1 MAQFSNCLSI
11 ISRMSER
18 DQGSLVARLDELQAQ
33 GVPAEK
39 AQVQA
44 AIDVLMRA
52 QADEAGIQR
61 SAARD
66 VTETP
71 EFKRWSG
78 GAPLVRLGESHEYR
92 SGQPVVVEALHGTT
106 NSDLT
111 AFKRERAN
119 IESDWGAGFYA
130 SNAPDDVATN
140 YANNDGADLTQK
152 IELLAERLASNEFDD
167 DMDAAREEAKRRL
180 TQESPNTMKL
190 YVRMSN
196 PAVQGGNGETF
207 FDYSEEYDEET
218 DSYAEPTGLLVDFV
232 EALRDAA
239 SGFDESDAD
248 KAMGAVWDRVNDND
262 GIGLSDLVSALKS
275 ADGIAYATDGDGNIA
290 ASEIIRRALEG
301 IGFDGVIDTTVSS
314 KFDSMKGMDAD
325 TVHFI
330 AFEPTQLKSATGNRG
345 TFNPEDADITRSAAR
360 QIDTPE
366 FRRWFADSK
375 VVDAEGKPLVVY
387 HGAASG
393 FTEFKKK
400 NIGAR
405 DPGFFGSGF
414 YFAPDED
421 SAQGYADSAS
431 EADGGT
437 KSGEVID
444 AYVSLKNPFIWD
456 MEPGDGAKATRAALA
471 KFGVDRSSV
480 RGDSAALG
488 SPDERKRFNSAVRS
502 AGHDGVIVRDEDG
515 IREVVAFEPEQ
526 IKSATGNNGAFDPND
541 ADITRSVS
549 RDTYAWR
556 DSIDTSVGPLLQ
568 GEDFYLLPQREIT
581 QDDFGDNGFAA
592 NGLMGHA
599 ERAVPGTRTIAYR
612 IVGDNGIIGTLVS
625 DVDPAGV
632 LRSVHDIEITDRRGG
647 VGSKIVA
654 TIAANT
660 QSPIKI
666 QDITDEADPFW
677 TRIGVGYKDQY
688 GDAFLDWED
697 VAQYLGARRAA
708 QVDPDAAAS
717 EGRSRG
723 LQEGSYEVS
732 ELSPEEAAD
741 FFKFSKP
748 RATETAA
755 FKKWFGDSKVV
766 DADGKPLVM
775 YRGSQNENAAPYSD
789 GGLIFLTTD
798 KNFASNY
805 ATNGA
810 VYPLYVKSSNP
821 FDASRGRGIELWKRF
836 EKETNAPSWALARS
850 DRGALPYWTIEPELR
865 RWLEK
870 NDVEYD
876 SIWFAESNGSS
887 SLAVRNP
894 TQIKSAVGNSGAFDP
909 ANPDI
914 TQSKGRTTGDYGREY
929 TPQQLAMFKNTGR
942 TVEKQSLVAR
952 VKEIRKDIW
961 KKMAQGIVDQF
972 RPIKDLGGDAYTLAR
987 LSKGSSGAFEAL
999 LNYGKLSIVDGAY
1012 DADMSG
1018 GFIKTVGEP
1027 LGAEL
1032 EDWAWYVAANRA
1044 ELLSAEDRENLF
1056 TPEDIAAGKS
1066 LATGQMDRDYVM
1078 LDGTVTRDR
1087 AKAYADST
1095 KKFNAFNKNV
1105 LDIAEQSG
1113 LIDGESRQF
1122 WENEFYVP
1130 FYRVSDQ
1137 DGEFMGAKIKG
1148 GLARQRAFQELKGGS
1163 QKLNSDLLANAMQNW
1178 AHLIDASAKNRAAKA
1193 TLEAAERVGIAMESD
1208 QETVRQLGKSIGGKG
1223 GTVWFMDG
1231 GQQRHFLVGDP
1242 HLLVAIN
1249 SLEYAGM
1256 RGPLM
1261 DALSTTKHWL
1271 TIGVTASPAFKVRN
1285 LIRDS
1290 LQAISVS
1297 DLSYNPLAN
1306 LRDGIKASDRE
1317 SQTYVSALA
1326 SGGLIRFGTMLE
1338 NNGAERV
1345 RRLVQK
1351 GVKPETILDS
1361 DDKLKAFYGKVIE
1374 PAVDAYNELGNRG
1387 EEINRAA
1394 LFDQLKRQGMGQA
1407 EAALMA
1413 RDLLDFSMQG
1423 TWTSIRFLTQ
1433 VVPFLNARLQ
1443 GLYVLGKGAAKNPQ
1457 KFAITTGAVAL
1468 AAISLLAAYHDDED
1482 WKKREDWDRDTNFWF
1497 KIGGV
1502 AYRIPKPFEIGA
1514 IATLAERGVELFV
1527 NDEFTLKR
1535 FLERVKHIAS
1545 DNLAM
1550 NPVPQAIKPMV
1561 DIYANKDSFS
1571 GRPIESM
1578 GMERLQSEYRYN
1590 ANTSMVARAA
1600 STALNTVTRG
1610 TVGSDSLSPLQIDSL
1625 VRGYTGWLGTTIV
1638 ASADALFRPLTN
1650 EPTRPQA
1657 DYLKVVTQGIAR
1669 QLPEPSSKYVS
1680 AVYDQA
1686 KILEQAYATHR
1697 QMIKEGKVEDAREF
1711 AKENREKLKRYKV
1724 VERVKQMQAD
1734 INKRIREIERSEM
1747 SPEAKRYAIQKLRE
1761 AQSRAA
1767 QLVY

>member
-1 MAQFSNCLSI
+1 MACRYTYQGKAYEAHEFDDVLRAMAPMDAAKFMPTVKSIPSAPLISDTKAWASLALKRAIMMAVEEGHDKIAIITGEQAADLYDLSKRVESVLYEKVNDKDLWEI
-11 ISRMSER
+11 EVR
-18 DQGSLVARLDELQAQ
+18 GLDGETILEEDE
-33 GVPAEK
+33 VPASRIEELIGKELAQKIINGDGEK
-39 AQVQA
+39 VTPDSARDWRRLSGLDLKVGGEG
-44 AIDVLMRA
+44 MRA
-52 QADEAGIQR
+52 FYDQIIPQV
-61 SAARD
+61 ARD
-66 VTETP
+66 VL
-71 EFKRWSG
+71 KKLG
-78 GAPLVRLGESHEYR
+78 GGQLQEVEIPDSNAGREVVAAQVPGESMWGVYDR
-92 SGQPVVVEALHGTT
+92 QKGQWLSSWEGETYT
-106 NSDLT
+106 SD
-111 AFKRERAN
+111 
-119 IESDWGAGFYA
+119 
-130 SNAPDDVATN
+130 PDDAE
-140 YANNDGADLTQK
+140 LTSEK
-152 IELLAERLASNEFDD
+152 TAKNMASAI
-167 DMDAAREEAKRRL
+167 M
-180 TQESPNTMKL
+180 
-190 YVRMSN
+190 
-196 PAVQGGNGETF
+196 
-207 FDYSEEYDEET
+207 
-218 DSYAEPTGLLVDFV
+218 
-232 EALRDAA
+232 RDAGVMLKQPGFDTTPAMREKVA
-239 SGFDESDAD
+239 SGVPLFS
-248 KAMGAVWDRVNDND
+248 
-262 GIGLSDLVSALKS
+262 KS
-275 ADGIAYATDGDGNIA
+275 
-290 ASEIIRRALEG
+290 R
-301 IGFDGVIDTTVSS
+301 
-314 KFDSMKGMDAD
+314 
-325 TVHFI
+325 
-330 AFEPTQLKSATGNRG
+330 
-345 TFNPEDADITRSAAR
+345 NP
-360 QIDTPE
+360 QVDTPE
-366 FRRWFADSK
+366 FRR
-375 VVDAEGKPLVVY
+375 
-387 HGAASG
+387 
-393 FTEFKKK
+393 
-400 NIGAR
+400 
-405 DPGFFGSGF
+405 
-414 YFAPDED
+414 
-421 SAQGYADSAS
+421 
-431 EADGGT
+431 
-437 KSGEVID
+437 
-444 AYVSLKNPFIWD
+444 
-456 MEPGDGAKATRAALA
+456 
-471 KFGVDRSSV
+471 
-480 RGDSAALG
+480 
-488 SPDERKRFNSAVRS
+488 
-502 AGHDGVIVRDEDG
+502 
-515 IREVVAFEPEQ
+515 
-526 IKSATGNNGAFDPND
+526 
-541 ADITRSVS
+541 
-549 RDTYAWR
+549 
-556 DSIDTSVGPLLQ
+556 
-568 GEDFYLLPQREIT
+568 
-581 QDDFGDNGFAA
+581 
-592 NGLMGHA
+592 
-599 ERAVPGTRTIAYR
+599 
-612 IVGDNGIIGTLVS
+612 
-625 DVDPAGV
+625 
-632 LRSVHDIEITDRRGG
+632 
-647 VGSKIVA
+647 
-654 TIAANT
+654 
-660 QSPIKI
+660 
-666 QDITDEADPFW
+666 
-677 TRIGVGYKDQY
+677 
-688 GDAFLDWED
+688 
-697 VAQYLGARRAA
+697 
-708 QVDPDAAAS
+708 
-717 EGRSRG
+717 
-723 LQEGSYEVS
+723 
-732 ELSPEEAAD
+732 
-741 FFKFSKP
+741 
-748 RATETAA
+748 
-755 FKKWFGDSKVV
+755 WFGDSKVV

-836 EKETNAPSWALARS
+836 EKETNAQSWALARS

-1032 EDWAWYVAANRA
+1032 EDFAWWLASNRA

-1056 TPEDIAAGKS
+1056 TPEDIIAGKS

-1087 AKAYADST
+1087 AKAYADSM

-1361 DDKLKAFYGKVIE
+1361 DDKLRAFYGKVIE
-1374 PAVDAYNELGNRG
+1374 PAVAAYNELGNRG

-1468 AAISLLAAYHDDED
+1468 ASIALLAAYHDDED
-1482 WKKREDWDRDTNFWF
+1482 WKKREDWDRDSSWWF

-1514 IATLAERGVELFV
+1514 IGTLAERGVELFV

-1550 NPVPQAIKPMV
+1550 NPVPQAIKPMM

-1578 GMERLQSEYRYN
+1578 GMERLQAEYRYN

-1669 QLPEPSSKYVS
+1669 QLPESQSKYVS
-1680 AVYDQA
+1680 AIYDQA

-1697 QMIKEGKVEDAREF
+1697 QLVKDGKVEDAREF
-1711 AKENREKLKRYKV
+1711 AAENRDQLQRYKLI
-1724 VERVKQMQAD
+1724 ERVKQMQAD
-1734 INKRIREIERSEM
+1734 ANKRVREIEKSSM
-1747 SPEAKRYAIQKLRE
+1747 SPEAKRDAIQKIRE
-1761 AQSRAA
+1761 SQSRSAA
-1767 QLVY
+1767 LVY

>member
-18 DQGSLVARLDELQAQ
+18 DQDALVSRVDELQEQ
-33 GVPAEK
+33 GVPAQK

-52 QADEAGIQR
+52 QADAVGIRR

-78 GAPLVRLGESHEYR
+78 GAPVVRLGESHDFK

-106 NSDLT
+106 NADLV
-111 AFKRERAN
+111 AFDRERAN
-119 IESDWGAGFYA
+119 IESDWGAGFYS
-130 SNAPDDVATN
+130 SNTPDDVATN
-140 YANNDGADLTQK
+140 YASNDGADLTQR
-152 IELLAERLASNEFDD
+152 IELLAERLASDGFDD
-167 DMDAAREEAKRRL
+167 DMEAAREEAKKRL

-239 SGFDESDAD
+239 AGFDESDAD
-248 KAMGAVWDRVNDND
+248 KAMGALWDRASDNG
-262 GIGLSDLVSALKS
+262 GIGLSDLVAALKS
-275 ADGIAYATDGDGNIA
+275 EDGLAYATDGDGNAA

-301 IGFDGVIDTTVSS
+301 MGFDGVIDTTVSS

-330 AFEPTQLKSATGNRG
+330 AFEPTQLKSATGNNG
-345 TFNPEDADITRSAAR
+345 NFDPADPNITRSA
-360 QIDTPE
+360 
-366 FRRWFADSK
+366 
-375 VVDAEGKPLVVY
+375 
-387 HGAASG
+387 
-393 FTEFKKK
+393 
-400 NIGAR
+400 
-405 DPGFFGSGF
+405 
-414 YFAPDED
+414 
-421 SAQGYADSAS
+421 
-431 EADGGT
+431 
-437 KSGEVID
+437 
-444 AYVSLKNPFIWD
+444 
-456 MEPGDGAKATRAALA
+456 
-471 KFGVDRSSV
+471 
-480 RGDSAALG
+480 
-488 SPDERKRFNSAVRS
+488 
-502 AGHDGVIVRDEDG
+502 
-515 IREVVAFEPEQ
+515 
-526 IKSATGNNGAFDPND
+526 
-541 ADITRSVS
+541 S
-549 RDTYAWR
+549 RDTYTWR
-556 DSIDTSVGPLLQ
+556 QSIDTSTGPLLEAD
-568 GEDFYLLPQREIT
+568 GFWLIPQREIV
-581 QDDFGDNGFAA
+581 QSDFDDGGFGDNG
-592 NGLMGHA
+592 LLGHA

-632 LRSVHDIEITDRRGG
+632 LRSVHDIEITDRRSGI
-647 VGSKIVA
+647 GSKVIA

-660 QSPIKI
+660 QAPIKI

-697 VAQYLGARRAA
+697 VAQYLGTRGAA
-708 QVDPDAAAS
+708 QLDPDAAAS
-717 EGRSRG
+717 EGRDRG

-755 FKKWFGDSKVV
+755 FKKWFGDSVV
-766 DADGKPLVM
+766 TDSGKPGGKPLVM
-775 YRGSQNENAAPYSD
+775 YHGSRSGDITEFRQATYFTESPDEAGDYAR
-789 GGLIFLTTD
+789 
-798 KNFASNY
+798 SN
-805 ATNGA
+805 A
-810 VYPLYVKSSNP
+810 VYPVYISIENPYVASDESDSENRSELTEIDDAYAEQLAEDGYDGVVARRNGETLWAIPFAPNQVKSATGNRGTFSRRSPDITRSAARDVTETPEFKRWFGDSKVVDAKGNPLVVYHGTSADFAEFAMPPRAKSMAAYFSDNPEYANFYTRGPMLDYQGGNVMPAYLSIRNP
-821 FDASRGRGIELWKRF
+821 FRVQDDWAPAEWPSEPTERRKLIAKGYDGIV
-836 EKETNAPSWALARS
+836 
-850 DRGALPYWTIEPELR
+850 WTDLDSGDTMWIAFRPE
-865 RWLEK
+865 
-870 NDVEYD
+870 
-876 SIWFAESNGSS
+876 
-887 SLAVRNP
+887 
-894 TQIKSAVGNSGAFDP
+894 QIKSAIGNNGNFDP

-942 TVEKQSLVAR
+942 TVEKAPLIQR
-952 VKEIRKDIW
+952 VKEARKDIW

-972 RPIKDLGGDAYTLAR
+972 RPIKDLGGNAYTLAR
-987 LSKGSSGAFEAL
+987 LSKGSAGAFEAL

-1018 GFIKTVGEP
+1018 GFIKDVGEP

-1032 EDWAWYVAANRA
+1032 EDFAWWLAANRA

-1066 LATGQMDRDYVM
+1066 LATGQMSRDYVM
-1078 LDGTVTRDR
+1078 LDGSVTRDR
-1087 AKAYADST
+1087 AKAYADSM

-1208 QETVRQLGKSIGGKG
+1208 QETVRQLGKSISGKG

-1231 GQQRHFLVGDP
+1231 GEQRHFLVGDP
-1242 HLLVAIN
+1242 HLLTAIN
-1249 SLEYAGM
+1249 SLEYTGL

-1297 DLSYNPLAN
+1297 ELSYNPIAN
-1306 LRDGIKASDRE
+1306 LKDGVKASDRE

-1361 DDKLKAFYGKVIE
+1361 DDKLKAFYSRVIE

-1394 LFDQLKRQGMGQA
+1394 LFAQLKRQGMSQA

-1413 RDLLDFSMQG
+1413 RDLMDFSMQG
-1423 TWTSIRFLTQ
+1423 TWASIRFLTQ

-1443 GLYVLGKGAAKNPQ
+1443 GLYKLGRGASENPQ

-1468 AAISLLAAYHDDED
+1468 ASIALLAAYHDDED
-1482 WKKREDWDRDTNFWF
+1482 WKKREDWDRDSSWWF

-1514 IATLAERGVELFV
+1514 IGTLAERGVELFV
-1527 NDEFTLKR
+1527 SDEFTLKR

-1578 GMERLQSEYRYN
+1578 GMERLQAEYRYT

-1625 VRGYTGWLGTTIV
+1625 IRGYTGWLGTFIV
-1638 ASADALFRPLTN
+1638 AGADMAIRPLTN

-1711 AKENREKLKRYKV
+1711 AEENREKLQRYKV

-1747 SPEAKRYAIQKLRE
+1747 SPEAKRDAIQKLRD